1 MEVRDRQ
8 LSLNL
13 PATPTGN
20 HIEQITGLDRN
31 RTHAHL
37 LLEEYV
43 SPVLRGRT
51 LAVTAT
57 ATALLATTLG
67 LTTTATAAPGGPGDP
82 RAAAEAAAK
91 TAATSTTATGSADK
105 VLVIGLDGVVLDRLK
120 AANAPHLK
128 GLMAEG
134 LTARSTLYASPMAAT
149 SSGPGWST
157 IATGVWPDKHGVK
170 DNTFTGKNYAAYP
183 DFLTR
188 AENAKPALNTYAAAD
203 WEPLTSTDAGGP
215 VFSAKVDKR
224 LSLKG
229 DRDGYGSEDPKIAT
243 AASAELRDGNPDA
256 SFVYFG
262 QVDGAGHSYGAAS
275 QQYLDAIGRVDTL
288 VGQVLTAVKARPT
301 YAQEN
306 WKILVTTDHG
316 HTDAGGHGGS
326 TLQERGTFVI
336 AKGAGIAA
344 GSVRD
349 DVKLVDVAATAL
361 AQVGVPTTGLD
372 GVPLDAPD
380 DDPFDT
386 LRPALQARVD
396 ETGIPAGTK
405 GFTHTPPAGWSVD
418 NSKMGTGGVTEWA
431 GWAFATDEFWSQAQ
445 RDQWRELNVRSR
457 DVFAVA
463 DSDEWD
469 DKTHTGT
476 FDSTLITPKWP
487 VAGAATRTL
496 AFQTHYRHEAGQ
508 TAQVLVSYD
517 GAAPVVVKTYTADAV
532 AKTESLPLQIPA
544 GATDVQVRFR
554 YSGTNNWFWTVDD
567 VRLG

>member
-1 MEVRDRQ
+1 M
-8 LSLNL
+8 
-13 PATPTGN
+13 P
-20 HIEQITGLDRN
+20 
-31 RTHAHL
+31 
-37 LLEEYV
+37 
-43 SPVLRGRT
+43 PVLRGRA
-51 LAVTAT
+51 LAVTTAATGLLVTALILTAPAT
-57 ATALLATTLG
+57 AAPRATTLG
-67 LTTTATAAPGGPGDP
+67 AAVP
-82 RAAAEAAAK
+82 RAAA
-91 TAATSTTATGSADK
+91 TPGK

-120 AANAPHLK
+120 AANAPNLK
-128 GLMAEG
+128 GLMADG
-134 LTARSTLYASPMAAT
+134 LTARSTLYAGPMAAT

-170 DNTFTGKNYAAYP
+170 DNTFTGKNYTAHP

-203 WEPLTSTDAGGP
+203 WEPLTSTDAAGP
-215 VFSAKVDKR
+215 VFSAKADKR

-229 DRDGYGSEDPKIAT
+229 DRDGYESEDPKIAT

-262 QVDGAGHSYGAAS
+262 QVDGAGHAYGAAG
-275 QQYLDAIGRVDTL
+275 QQYLDAISRVDTL
-288 VGQVLTAVKARPT
+288 VGRLLTAVQTRPA

-336 AKGAGIAA
+336 AKGAGIPA
-344 GSVRD
+344 GSVRE
-349 DVKLVDVAATAL
+349 DVKPVDVAATAL
-361 AQVGVPTTGLD
+361 AQVGVPVTGLD

-380 DDPFDT
+380 SDPFDT
-386 LRPALQARVD
+386 LRPALQARAD
-396 ETGIPAGTK
+396 ETGTPAGLK

-418 NSKMGTGGVTEWA
+418 NSAMGTGGVTEWA
-431 GWAFATDEFWSQAQ
+431 GWAFTTDEFWTQTQ
-445 RDQWRELNVRSR
+445 RDQWRELGVRSR

-469 DKTHTGT
+469 DKTHAGT
-476 FDSTLITPKWP
+476 FDSTLVTPKWA
-487 VAGAATRTL
+487 VTAGSTRSL
-496 AFQTHYRHEAGQ
+496 DFRTHYRHEAGQ

-517 GAAPVVVKTYTADAV
+517 GAAPVVVKTYTADAL
-532 AKTESLPLQIPA
+532 AQAESLPLRIPA

-554 YSGTNNWFWTVDD
+554 YSGTNHWFWTVDD
-567 VRLG
+567 VRLS

>member
-1 MEVRDRQ
+1 M
-8 LSLNL
+8 STAL
-13 PATPTGN
+13 P
-20 HIEQITGLDRN
+20 
-31 RTHAHL
+31 
-37 LLEEYV
+37 
-43 SPVLRGRT
+43 GRRVI
-51 LAVTAT
+51 AVTAS
-57 ATALLATTLG
+57 AAALIAASALAAPAGAADAAATT
-67 LTTTATAAPGGPGDP
+67 
-82 RAAAEAAAK
+82 
-91 TAATSTTATGSADK
+91 DK
-105 VLVIGLDGVVLDRLK
+105 VLVIGIDGAVLDRVK

-128 GLMAEG
+128 GLMAQG
-134 LTARSTLYASPMAAT
+134 LTARSTLYANPMAAT

-170 DNTFTGKNYAAYP
+170 DNSFAGKNYTAYP

-188 AENAKPALNTYAAAD
+188 IENAKPALNTYAAAD
-203 WEPLTSTDAGGP
+203 WEPITSTDAGGP
-215 VFSAKVDKR
+215 IFSAKVDKR

-229 DRDGYGSEDPKIAT
+229 DRDGYGSEDPKV
-243 AASAELRDGNPDA
+243 AAAAAAELQGQNPDA
-256 SFVYFG
+256 AFVYLG
-262 QVDGAGHSYGAAS
+262 EIDVAGHSYGAAS

-288 VGQVLTAVKARPT
+288 IGQVLTAVQNRPT

-316 HTDAGGHGGS
+316 HTNSGGHGGS
-326 TLQERGTFVI
+326 TIQERGTFVI

-361 AQVGVPTTGLD
+361 AQVGVSTAALD

-380 DDPFDT
+380 SDPFDT
-386 LRPALQARVD
+386 LRPDLQARVD
-396 ETGIPAGTK
+396 ETGIPAGVK

-469 DKTHTGT
+469 DKSHTGS
-476 FDSTLITPKWP
+476 FDSTLITPKWA
-487 VAGAATRTL
+487 VTGGTTKNL
-496 AFQTHYRHEAGQ
+496 SFQTHYRHEAGQ
-508 TAQVLVSYD
+508 TAQVLVSYNG
-517 GAAPVVVKTYTADAV
+517 GAPTVVKSYTADAV
-532 AKTESLPLQIPA
+532 ARTESLNLQVPA
-544 GATDVQVRFR
+544 GATDVQIRFR
-554 YSGTNNWFWTVDD
+554 YSGSNNWYWTVDN

>member
-1 MEVRDRQ
+1 M
-8 LSLNL
+8 
-13 PATPTGN
+13 
-20 HIEQITGLDRN
+20 
-31 RTHAHL
+31 
-37 LLEEYV
+37 
-43 SPVLRGRT
+43 SPVPSGRT
-51 LAVTAT
+51 LAVAAT
-57 ATALLATTLG
+57 ATALLATALG
-67 LTTTATAAPGGPGDP
+67 VHTAVAAPKPAAPAAATAA
-82 RAAAEAAAK
+82 
-91 TAATSTTATGSADK
+91 TTGK
-105 VLVIGLDGVVLDRLK
+105 VLVIGIDGTVLDRIK

-170 DNTFTGKNYAAYP
+170 DNTFTGKNYGAYP

-188 AENAKPALNTYAAAD
+188 IENTRPALNTYAAAD
-203 WEPLTSTDAGGP
+203 WEPITSTDAGGP

-229 DRDGYGSEDPKIAT
+229 DRDGYGTEDPKIA
-243 AASAELRDGNPDA
+243 AAAAAELQDQNPDA
-256 SFVYFG
+256 AFVYFG

-275 QQYLDAIGRVDTL
+275 QQYLDAIGRVDVM
-288 VGQVLTAVKARPT
+288 VGQLLTAVQNRPA

-306 WKILVTTDHG
+306 WKVLVTTDHG

-336 AKGAGIAA
+336 AKGAGIPA

-349 DVKLVDVAATAL
+349 DVRLVDVAATAL
-361 AQVGVPTTGLD
+361 AQVGVAAPGLD

-380 DDPFDT
+380 NDPFDT
-386 LRPALQARVD
+386 LRPSLQARVD
-396 ETGIPAGTK
+396 ETGIPAATK
-405 GFTHTPPAGWSVD
+405 GFTHTPPAGWTVD

-431 GWAFATDEFWSQAQ
+431 GWAFATDEFWSQSQ

-469 DKTHTGT
+469 DKSHTGS
-476 FDSTLITPKWP
+476 FDSTLVTPKWP
-487 VAGAATRTL
+487 VTGGTTRTL
-496 AFQTHYRHEAGQ
+496 AFQTHYRQDAGQ
-508 TAQVLVSYD
+508 TAQVLVSYNG
-517 GAAPVVVKTYTADAV
+517 GAATVVKNYTADAV
-532 AKTESLPLQIPA
+532 AKAESIALQVPA

-554 YSGTNNWFWTVDD
+554 YSGTNNWFWTVDN
-567 VRLG
+567 VTLG